1 MRNEAAAAAMI
12 TRVTGL
18 AVELHTLS
26 GNMTLNEQ
34 AEFFRAYGLIIAPH
48 SSQLVGMLFAQVL
61 PPPRHHKRL
70 SIGLFFV
77 EWRRRSG
84 LRKNRC
90 THADSAASMSP
101 PDATTCI

>member
-48 SSQLVGMLFAQVL
+48 SYQLVGLLFAQVL
-61 PPPRHHKRL
+61 TPPPPSQKTFNWT
-70 SIGLFFV
+70 LFCGV
-77 EWRRRSG
+77 EEEIRFEEEQMHTRR
-84 LRKNRC
+84 
-90 THADSAASMSP
+90 
-101 PDATTCI
+101 